1 MNRTYPDTPTFRKV
15 LQLIWHEVSTA
26 GEVFVVGL
34 LQGDK
39 TVRGGTGW
47 AAELAKHW
55 SKPVFVYDQER
66 KGWFTW
72 NGDDWTAVASPIIS
86 RPRFC
91 GTGTRFL
98 SDDGRAAIRSLFE
111 RSFANGNGRH

>member
-1 MNRTYPDTPTFRKV
+1 M
-15 LQLIWHEVSTA
+15 QLIWHEVNTA
-26 GEVFVVGL
+26 GEIFVVGL
-34 LQGDK
+34 IQPDK

-66 KGWFTW
+66 KAWFSW
-72 NGDDWTAVASPIIS
+72 SGEDWTSCAAPTIT
-86 RPRFC
+86 RHRFC

-98 SDDGRAAIRSLFE
+98 SDDGKAAIRSLFE
-111 RSFANGNGRH
+111 RSFTPGRAPA